1 MGAKQKIMVVED
13 HPIFRMGVCE
23 LINQEDSL
31 EVCGWAE
38 TVTESMNL
46 IEQVNP
52 DLIVLDLTLKT
63 GSGMELLDLLRKDN
77 INIPVLVLSMHEE
90 SFHAERCLKA
100 GAKGYVMKH
109 EAEDRVI
116 KAIKLLLKGQKYI
129 SPKLTEQFL
138 DQFVHNRQIEKK
150 GYQVERLSNRELE
163 IFQLIGGDLHLLKL
177 QID

>member
-138 DQFVHNRQIEKK
+138 DQFCA
-150 GYQVERLSNRELE
+150 
-163 IFQLIGGDLHLLKL
+163 
-177 QID
+177 